1 MRTALVLGGGN
12 CVWDDVAAALDL
24 GEFDGV
30 LACNDVGAVWPGD
43 LDAWVSLHTDK
54 MGVWTERRAKA
65 GHAPALAIYGQAQT
79 RGRDA
84 PRADHTV
91 EFKFPGQSHTGSSGL
106 FALKVALIDLGF
118 DKAVLCGVPMHADE
132 RHFFDIRPWRGALSH
147 RQGWKEALPVIRDQA
162 RSMSGWTREILG
174 APDEEWLG
182 Q

>member
-1 MRTALVLGGGN
+1 MLGGGA
-12 CVWDDVAAALDL
+12 CVWSDVGAALDL

-30 LACNDVGAVWPGD
+30 VACNDVGAAWPGP
-43 LDAWVSLHTDK
+43 LDAWVSLHTGK
-54 MGVWTERRAKA
+54 MVLWGERRARA
-65 GHAPALAIYGQAQT
+65 GHEPAKAIYGQTQP
-79 RGRDA
+79 RGRAA
-84 PRADHTV
+84 PMASHTV

-118 DKAVLCGVPMHADE
+118 DKAVLCGVPMEHSE
-132 RHFFDIRPWRGALSH
+132 RHFFDIKPWRGALSH
-147 RQGWKEALPVIRDQA
+147 RQGWKEALPVIRDRA